1 MPSAAIT
8 TAAAL
13 IEGDA
18 CEPIWRIVR
27 AEVAR
32 RQRDGGQVRPSVQRA
47 LEALRDAAQGHLS
60 QQAMF
65 AREHIPGPVSNITPE
80 SVVVAL
86 ISTDELAGRLH
97 VTPTHARRLAKKA
110 GIEPAARNAW
120 RPTDIDALVV
130 ARRTA

>member
-1 MPSAAIT
+1 MPSTAIT
-8 TAAAL
+8 TAAAV

-27 AEVAR
+27 SELAR
-32 RQRDGGQVRPSVQRA
+32 RQGDGGQVRPSVERA
-47 LEALRDAAQGHLS
+47 LEALRAAAQAHLT

-65 AREHIPGPVSNITPE
+65 VHEHVSGPISNITPE

-86 ISTDELAGRLH
+86 VSTGELADRLA
-97 VTPTHARRLAKKA
+97 VTPTHARRLARKA

-120 RPTDIDALVV
+120 RPTDVDALVV